1 MQVRSLTVGP
11 IVGSVTPASVRLF
24 GRGDRLAATGWQ
36 YWWHRWQTLFRTTAP
51 QQCSGVAR
59 LRRRGD
65 SHYGSPRCF
74 PMQSHFDW
82 TGIAAFTDLE
92 AVTEYE
98 YQIGWFYATERDR
111 QRISLDWSQVETYQF
126 RTASRDRSQMRS
138 FIFGSCRYLLKLL
151 GQSLWDDRGDK
162 TFRAIGEQIDAGI
175 ETDALLMLG
184 DQIYADDLNAFDPDT
199 KLSQFFARYRDHFTQ
214 PHQRS
219 LMSRVP
225 TYMTLDDHEIED
237 NWPHKANDGDRVT
250 LYPVALHSYL
260 TYQASHSPL
269 FDLNSDETR
278 ITGTPTKL
286 WYSFRDGCCDFFMT
300 DTRTERQIDHPDRLE
315 LISPPQMKALK
326 AWLADGADA
335 VKFIGS
341 AVPFFPDAVEP
352 SDDKWS
358 GFIEQRDEL
367 LEWIR
372 ERQIR
377 RVVFLSGDVHCSLS
391 ASLSCDHDREFRVIS
406 LISSAF
412 FWPYPDRKYT
422 EFQMEGAIVTHAP
435 THYQVE
441 VHTPI
446 VRDDNFTRVTASLL
460 GITVETFSRKGSP
473 LTHATFSF
481 T

>member
-11 IVGSVTPASVRLF
+11 IIGAVTPSSVRLF
-24 GRGDRLAATGWQ
+24 GRGDRQPDRGWLS
-36 YWWHRWQTLFRTTAP
+36 WWNTWRERWYPTSPRWCT
-51 QQCSGVAR
+51 GVAR

-65 SHYGSPRCF
+65 LSYGAPVYF
-74 PMQSHFDW
+74 PMKPHFDW
-82 TGIAAFTDLE
+82 TGIAVFANLE

-98 YQIGWFYATERDR
+98 YQIGWFYATDRDR
-111 QRISLDWSQVETYQF
+111 QRVILDWSQAETYQF

-138 FIFGSCRYLLKLL
+138 FIFGSCRYLLKLFS
-151 GQSLWDDRGDK
+151 GSIWDDRGDK
-162 TFRAIGEQIDAGI
+162 TFRAIADQLDAGI

-219 LMSRVP
+219 LMARVP

-269 FDLNSDETR
+269 FDLTPEGTR

-286 WYSFRDGCCDFFMT
+286 WYSFRDGCCDFFIT
-300 DTRTERQIDHPDRLE
+300 DTRTERQVDHPDQLE
-315 LISPPQMKALK
+315 LLSPRQMEAIK
-326 AWLADGADA
+326 AWLEDGAEA

-341 AVPFFPDAVEP
+341 AVPFFPDGVDP

-358 GFIEQRDEL
+358 GFIDQRDEL

-372 ERQIR
+372 DRQIR

-391 ASLSCDHDREFRVIS
+391 ASLSCDHDREFQIIS

-422 EFQMEGAIVTHAP
+422 EFQMEGAIVSHAP
-435 THYQVE
+435 TPYQVK
-441 VHTPI
+441 VHTSI
-446 VRDDNFTRVTASLL
+446 VREDNFTRVTASLL
-460 GITVETFSRKGSP
+460 GITVETFSRKGRP
-473 LTHATFSF
+473 LTHTTLSF
-481 T
+481 A